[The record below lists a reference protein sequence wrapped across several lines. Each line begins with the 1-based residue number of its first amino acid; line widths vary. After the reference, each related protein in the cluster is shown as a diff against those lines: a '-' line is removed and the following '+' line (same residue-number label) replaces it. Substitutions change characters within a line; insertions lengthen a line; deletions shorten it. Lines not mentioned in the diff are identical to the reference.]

1 MTAEK
6 IILEEGYKEVYEY
19 YIMSGSSEGTLKH
32 IRDAYKDMYNSI
44 FTNEEVHY
52 ICRQLELGKSISELV
67 VEMTEKIYPRQYK
80 DIRGLL
86 LHIRNG
92 YAWKSISSLYNI
104 PESDFET
111 FNHDEIIK
119 ICKKRDNGEINNKK
133 KKSIN
138 RRYLIGVIKKRKE
151 IIERYN
157 KQKELI
163 RNNSNTLYEGSDVI
177 MKDYNC
183 NNNMKEEHN
192 RSNYLDETSINSN
205 YEYAINNKDTKE

>member
-1 MTAEK
+1 MEVGPAVAKWIKAIAKKLNDLITYKVENEK
-6 IILEEGYKEVYEY
+6 SKIEVREKNN
-19 YIMSGSSEGTLKH
+19 ID
-32 IRDAYKDMYNSI
+32 I
-44 FTNEEVHY
+44 NEEKEKKRCPLLDNDLTAISMNNNSYNNNSMLSTVRMLNQY
-52 ICRQLELGKSISELV
+52 PQLNNKRCRDLDDFSLNDSIDWMNKL
-67 VEMTEKIYPRQYK
+67 TLDKK
-80 DIRGLL
+80 
-86 LHIRNG
+86 
-92 YAWKSISSLYNI
+92 
-104 PESDFET
+104 
-111 FNHDEIIK
+111 K

-138 RRYLIGVIKKRKE
+138 RRYLMGVIKKRKE
-151 IIERYN
+151 IIERNN
-157 KQKELI
+157 KQKELL

>member
-1 MTAEK
+1 MEVGPAVAKWIKAIAKKLNDLITYKVENEK
-6 IILEEGYKEVYEY
+6 SKIEVREKNN
-19 YIMSGSSEGTLKH
+19 ID
-32 IRDAYKDMYNSI
+32 I
-44 FTNEEVHY
+44 NEEKEKKRCPLLDNDLTAISMNNNSYNNNSMLSTVRMLNQY
-52 ICRQLELGKSISELV
+52 PQLNNKRCRDLDDFSLNDSIDWMNKL
-67 VEMTEKIYPRQYK
+67 TLDKK
-80 DIRGLL
+80 
-86 LHIRNG
+86 
-92 YAWKSISSLYNI
+92 
-104 PESDFET
+104 
-111 FNHDEIIK
+111 K

-138 RRYLIGVIKKRKE
+138 RRYLMGVIKKRKE
-151 IIERYN
+151 IIERNN

>member
-1 MTAEK
+1 MEVGPAVAKWIKAIAKKLNDLITYKVENEK
-6 IILEEGYKEVYEY
+6 SKIEVREKNN
-19 YIMSGSSEGTLKH
+19 ID
-32 IRDAYKDMYNSI
+32 I
-44 FTNEEVHY
+44 NEEKEKKRCPLLDNDLTAISMNNNSYNNNSMLSTVRMLNQY
-52 ICRQLELGKSISELV
+52 PQLNSKRWRDLDDFSLNDSIDWMNKL
-67 VEMTEKIYPRQYK
+67 TLDKKR
-80 DIRGLL
+80 
-86 LHIRNG
+86 
-92 YAWKSISSLYNI
+92 
-104 PESDFET
+104 
-111 FNHDEIIK
+111 

>member
-1 MTAEK
+1 MEVGPAVAKWIKAIAKKLNDLITYKVENEK
-6 IILEEGYKEVYEY
+6 SKIEVREKNN
-19 YIMSGSSEGTLKH
+19 ID
-32 IRDAYKDMYNSI
+32 I
-44 FTNEEVHY
+44 NEEKEKKRCPLLDNDLTAISMNNNSYNNNSMLSTVRMLNQY
-52 ICRQLELGKSISELV
+52 PQLNNKRCRDLDDFSLNDSIDWMNKL
-67 VEMTEKIYPRQYK
+67 TLDKK
-80 DIRGLL
+80 
-86 LHIRNG
+86 
-92 YAWKSISSLYNI
+92 
-104 PESDFET
+104 
-111 FNHDEIIK
+111 K

-138 RRYLIGVIKKRKE
+138 RRYLMGVIKKRKE

-192 RSNYLDETSINSN
+192 RSNYLDETSINSD

>member
-1 MTAEK
+1 MEVGPAVAKWIKAIAKKLNDLITYKVENEK
-6 IILEEGYKEVYEY
+6 SKIEVREKNN
-19 YIMSGSSEGTLKH
+19 ID
-32 IRDAYKDMYNSI
+32 I
-44 FTNEEVHY
+44 NEEKEKKRCPLLDNDLTAISMNNNSYNNNSMLSTVRMLNQY
-52 ICRQLELGKSISELV
+52 PQLNNKRCRDLDDFSLNDSIDWMNKL
-67 VEMTEKIYPRQYK
+67 TLDKK
-80 DIRGLL
+80 
-86 LHIRNG
+86 
-92 YAWKSISSLYNI
+92 
-104 PESDFET
+104 
-111 FNHDEIIK
+111 K

>member
-1 MTAEK
+1 MEVGPAVAKWIKAIAKKLNDLITYKVENEK
-6 IILEEGYKEVYEY
+6 SKIEVKEKNN
-19 YIMSGSSEGTLKH
+19 ID
-32 IRDAYKDMYNSI
+32 I
-44 FTNEEVHY
+44 NEEKEKKRCPLLDNDLTAISMNNNSYNNNSMLSTVRMLNQY
-52 ICRQLELGKSISELV
+52 PQLNNKRCRDLDDFSLNDSIDWMNKL
-67 VEMTEKIYPRQYK
+67 TLDKK
-80 DIRGLL
+80 
-86 LHIRNG
+86 
-92 YAWKSISSLYNI
+92 
-104 PESDFET
+104 
-111 FNHDEIIK
+111 K

-138 RRYLIGVIKKRKE
+138 RRYLMGVIKKRKE

>member
-1 MTAEK
+1 MEVGPAVAKWIKAIAKKLNDLITYKVENEK
-6 IILEEGYKEVYEY
+6 SKIEVREKNN
-19 YIMSGSSEGTLKH
+19 ID
-32 IRDAYKDMYNSI
+32 I
-44 FTNEEVHY
+44 NEEKEKKRCPLLDNDLTAISMNNNSYNNNSMLSTVRMLNQY
-52 ICRQLELGKSISELV
+52 PQLNNKRCRDLDDFSLNDSIDWMNKL
-67 VEMTEKIYPRQYK
+67 TLDKK
-80 DIRGLL
+80 
-86 LHIRNG
+86 
-92 YAWKSISSLYNI
+92 
-104 PESDFET
+104 
-111 FNHDEIIK
+111 K

-177 MKDYNC
+177 MKDYNYK
-183 NNNMKEEHN
+183 NNMKEEHK

>member
-1 MTAEK
+1 MEVGPAVAKWIKAIAKKLNDLITYKVENEK
-6 IILEEGYKEVYEY
+6 SKIEVREKNN
-19 YIMSGSSEGTLKH
+19 ID
-32 IRDAYKDMYNSI
+32 I
-44 FTNEEVHY
+44 NEEKEKKRCPLLDNDLTAISMNNNSYNNNSMLSTVRMLNQY
-52 ICRQLELGKSISELV
+52 PQLNSKRWRDLDDFSLNDSIDWMNKL
-67 VEMTEKIYPRQYK
+67 TLDKK
-80 DIRGLL
+80 
-86 LHIRNG
+86 
-92 YAWKSISSLYNI
+92 
-104 PESDFET
+104 
-111 FNHDEIIK
+111 K

-138 RRYLIGVIKKRKE
+138 RRYLMGVIKKRKE

>member
-1 MTAEK
+1 MEVGPAVAKWIKAIAKKLNDLITYKVENEK
-6 IILEEGYKEVYEY
+6 SKIEVREKNN
-19 YIMSGSSEGTLKH
+19 ID
-32 IRDAYKDMYNSI
+32 I
-44 FTNEEVHY
+44 NEEKEKKRCPLLDNDLTAISMNNNSYNNNSMLSTVRMLNQY
-52 ICRQLELGKSISELV
+52 PQLNNKRWRDLDDFSLNDSIDWMNKL
-67 VEMTEKIYPRQYK
+67 TLDKK
-80 DIRGLL
+80 
-86 LHIRNG
+86 
-92 YAWKSISSLYNI
+92 
-104 PESDFET
+104 
-111 FNHDEIIK
+111 K
-119 ICKKRDNGEINNKK
+119 ICKKRDNGEINSKK

>member
-1 MTAEK
+1 MEVGPAVAKWIKAIAKKLNDLITYKVENEK
-6 IILEEGYKEVYEY
+6 SKIEVREKNN
-19 YIMSGSSEGTLKH
+19 ID
-32 IRDAYKDMYNSI
+32 I
-44 FTNEEVHY
+44 NEEKEKKRCPLLDNDLTAISMNNNSYNNNSMLSTVRMLNQY
-52 ICRQLELGKSISELV
+52 PQLNSKRCRDLDDFSLNDSIDWMNKL
-67 VEMTEKIYPRQYK
+67 TLDKK
-80 DIRGLL
+80 
-86 LHIRNG
+86 
-92 YAWKSISSLYNI
+92 
-104 PESDFET
+104 
-111 FNHDEIIK
+111 K

-138 RRYLIGVIKKRKE
+138 RRYLMGVIKKRKE

>member
-1 MTAEK
+1 MEVGPAVAKWIKAIAKKLNDLITYKVENEK
-6 IILEEGYKEVYEY
+6 SKIEVREKNN
-19 YIMSGSSEGTLKH
+19 ID
-32 IRDAYKDMYNSI
+32 I
-44 FTNEEVHY
+44 NEEKEKKRCPLLDNDLTAISMNNNSYNNNSMLSTVRMLNQY
-52 ICRQLELGKSISELV
+52 PQLNNKRCRDLDDFSLNDSIDWMNKL
-67 VEMTEKIYPRQYK
+67 TLDKK
-80 DIRGLL
+80 
-86 LHIRNG
+86 
-92 YAWKSISSLYNI
+92 
-104 PESDFET
+104 
-111 FNHDEIIK
+111 K

-151 IIERYN
+151 IIERNN

>member
-1 MTAEK
+1 MEVGPAVAKWIKAIAKKLNDLITYKVENEK
-6 IILEEGYKEVYEY
+6 SKIEVREKNN
-19 YIMSGSSEGTLKH
+19 ID
-32 IRDAYKDMYNSI
+32 I
-44 FTNEEVHY
+44 NEEKEKKRCPLLDNDLTAISMNNNSYNNNSMLSTVRMLNQY
-52 ICRQLELGKSISELV
+52 PQLNSKRWRDLDDFSLNDSIDWMNKL
-67 VEMTEKIYPRQYK
+67 TLDKK
-80 DIRGLL
+80 
-86 LHIRNG
+86 
-92 YAWKSISSLYNI
+92 
-104 PESDFET
+104 
-111 FNHDEIIK
+111 K

-138 RRYLIGVIKKRKE
+138 RRYLMGVIKKRKE
-151 IIERYN
+151 IIERNN

>member
-1 MTAEK
+1 MEVGPAVAKWIKAIAKKLNDLITYKVENEK
-6 IILEEGYKEVYEY
+6 SKIEVREKNN
-19 YIMSGSSEGTLKH
+19 ID
-32 IRDAYKDMYNSI
+32 I
-44 FTNEEVHY
+44 NEEKEKKRCPLLDNDLTAISMNNNSYNNNSMLSTVRMLNQY
-52 ICRQLELGKSISELV
+52 PQLNSKRWRDLDDFSLNDSIDWMNKL
-67 VEMTEKIYPRQYK
+67 TLDKK
-80 DIRGLL
+80 
-86 LHIRNG
+86 
-92 YAWKSISSLYNI
+92 
-104 PESDFET
+104 
-111 FNHDEIIK
+111 K
-119 ICKKRDNGEINNKK
+119 ICKKRDNGEINSKK

-138 RRYLIGVIKKRKE
+138 RRYLMGVIKKRKE

>member
-1 MTAEK
+1 MEVGPAVAKWIKAIAKKLNDLITYKVENEK
-6 IILEEGYKEVYEY
+6 SKIEVREKNN
-19 YIMSGSSEGTLKH
+19 ID
-32 IRDAYKDMYNSI
+32 I
-44 FTNEEVHY
+44 NEEKEKKRCPLLDNDLTAISMNNNSYNNNSMLSTVRMLNQY
-52 ICRQLELGKSISELV
+52 PQLNNKRCRDLDDFSLNDSIDWMNKL
-67 VEMTEKIYPRQYK
+67 TLDKK
-80 DIRGLL
+80 
-86 LHIRNG
+86 
-92 YAWKSISSLYNI
+92 
-104 PESDFET
+104 
-111 FNHDEIIK
+111 K

-205 YEYAINNKDTKE
+205 YEYASNNKDTKG

>member
-1 MTAEK
+1 MEVGPAVAKWIKAIAKKLNDLITYKVENEK
-6 IILEEGYKEVYEY
+6 SKIEVREKNN
-19 YIMSGSSEGTLKH
+19 ID
-32 IRDAYKDMYNSI
+32 I
-44 FTNEEVHY
+44 NEEKEKKRCPLLDNDLTAISMNNNSYNNNSMLSTVRMLNQY
-52 ICRQLELGKSISELV
+52 PQLNNKRCRDLDDFSLNDSIDWMNKL
-67 VEMTEKIYPRQYK
+67 TLDKK
-80 DIRGLL
+80 
-86 LHIRNG
+86 
-92 YAWKSISSLYNI
+92 
-104 PESDFET
+104 
-111 FNHDEIIK
+111 K

-138 RRYLIGVIKKRKE
+138 RRYLMGVIKKRKE

-205 YEYAINNKDTKE
+205 YEYAINNKDTKG

>member
-1 MTAEK
+1 MEVGPAVAKWIKAIAKKLNDLITYKVENEK
-6 IILEEGYKEVYEY
+6 SKIEVKEKNN
-19 YIMSGSSEGTLKH
+19 ID
-32 IRDAYKDMYNSI
+32 I
-44 FTNEEVHY
+44 NEEKEKKRCPLLDNDLTAISMNNNSYNNNSMLSTVRMLNQY
-52 ICRQLELGKSISELV
+52 PQLNNKRCRDLDDFSLNDSIDWMNKL
-67 VEMTEKIYPRQYK
+67 TLNKK
-80 DIRGLL
+80 
-86 LHIRNG
+86 
-92 YAWKSISSLYNI
+92 
-104 PESDFET
+104 
-111 FNHDEIIK
+111 K

-138 RRYLIGVIKKRKE
+138 RRYLMGVIKKRKE

>member
-1 MTAEK
+1 MEVGPAVAKWIKAIAKKLNDLITYKVENEK
-6 IILEEGYKEVYEY
+6 SKIEVREKNN
-19 YIMSGSSEGTLKH
+19 ID
-32 IRDAYKDMYNSI
+32 I
-44 FTNEEVHY
+44 NEEKEKKRCTLLDNDLTAISMNNNSYNNNSMLSTVRMLNQY
-52 ICRQLELGKSISELV
+52 PQLNNKRCRDLDDFSLNDSIDWMNKL
-67 VEMTEKIYPRQYK
+67 TLDKK
-80 DIRGLL
+80 
-86 LHIRNG
+86 
-92 YAWKSISSLYNI
+92 
-104 PESDFET
+104 
-111 FNHDEIIK
+111 K

-138 RRYLIGVIKKRKE
+138 RRYLMGVIKKRKE

-177 MKDYNC
+177 MKDYNF

>member
-1 MTAEK
+1 MEVGPAVAKWIKAIAKKLNDLITYKVENEK
-6 IILEEGYKEVYEY
+6 SKIEVREKNN
-19 YIMSGSSEGTLKH
+19 ID
-32 IRDAYKDMYNSI
+32 I
-44 FTNEEVHY
+44 NEEKEKKRCPLLDNDLTAISMNNNSYNNNSMLSTVRMLNQY
-52 ICRQLELGKSISELV
+52 PQLNSKRCRDLDDFSLNDSIDWMNKL
-67 VEMTEKIYPRQYK
+67 TLDKK
-80 DIRGLL
+80 
-86 LHIRNG
+86 
-92 YAWKSISSLYNI
+92 
-104 PESDFET
+104 
-111 FNHDEIIK
+111 K

>member
-1 MTAEK
+1 MEVGPAVAKWIKAIAKKLNDLITYKVENEK
-6 IILEEGYKEVYEY
+6 SKIEVREKNN
-19 YIMSGSSEGTLKH
+19 ID
-32 IRDAYKDMYNSI
+32 I
-44 FTNEEVHY
+44 NEEKEKKRCPLLDNDLTAISMNNNSYNNNSMLSTVRMLNQY
-52 ICRQLELGKSISELV
+52 PQLNNKRCRDLDDFSLNDSIDWMNKL
-67 VEMTEKIYPRQYK
+67 TLDKK
-80 DIRGLL
+80 
-86 LHIRNG
+86 
-92 YAWKSISSLYNI
+92 
-104 PESDFET
+104 
-111 FNHDEIIK
+111 K

-138 RRYLIGVIKKRKE
+138 RRYLMGVIKKRKE

>member
-1 MTAEK
+1 MEVGPAVAKWIKAIAKKLNDLITYKVENEK
-6 IILEEGYKEVYEY
+6 SKIEVREKNN
-19 YIMSGSSEGTLKH
+19 ID
-32 IRDAYKDMYNSI
+32 I
-44 FTNEEVHY
+44 NEEKEKKRCPLLDNDLTAISMNNNSYNNNSMLSTVRMLNQY
-52 ICRQLELGKSISELV
+52 PQLNNKRCRDLDDFSLNDSIDWMNKL
-67 VEMTEKIYPRQYK
+67 TLDKK
-80 DIRGLL
+80 
-86 LHIRNG
+86 
-92 YAWKSISSLYNI
+92 
-104 PESDFET
+104 
-111 FNHDEIIK
+111 K

-138 RRYLIGVIKKRKE
+138 RRYLMGVIKKRKE

-192 RSNYLDETSINSN
+192 RSNYLDETSTNSN

>member
-1 MTAEK
+1 MEVGPAVAKWIKAIAKKLNDLITYKVENEK
-6 IILEEGYKEVYEY
+6 SKIEVKEKNN
-19 YIMSGSSEGTLKH
+19 ID
-32 IRDAYKDMYNSI
+32 I
-44 FTNEEVHY
+44 NEEKEKKRCPLLDNDLTAISMNNNSYNNNSMLSTVRMLNQY
-52 ICRQLELGKSISELV
+52 PQLNNKRCRDLDDFSLNDSIDWMNKL
-67 VEMTEKIYPRQYK
+67 TLDKK
-80 DIRGLL
+80 
-86 LHIRNG
+86 
-92 YAWKSISSLYNI
+92 
-104 PESDFET
+104 
-111 FNHDEIIK
+111 K

>member
-1 MTAEK
+1 MEVGPAVAKWIKAIAKKLNDLITYKVENEK
-6 IILEEGYKEVYEY
+6 SKIEVREKNN
-19 YIMSGSSEGTLKH
+19 ID
-32 IRDAYKDMYNSI
+32 I
-44 FTNEEVHY
+44 NEEKEKKRCPLLDNDLTAISMNNNSYNNNSMLSTVRMLNQY
-52 ICRQLELGKSISELV
+52 PQLNSKRCRDLDDFSLNDSIDWMNKL
-67 VEMTEKIYPRQYK
+67 TLDKK
-80 DIRGLL
+80 
-86 LHIRNG
+86 
-92 YAWKSISSLYNI
+92 
-104 PESDFET
+104 
-111 FNHDEIIK
+111 K

-183 NNNMKEEHN
+183 NNNIFFTHI
-192 RSNYLDETSINSN
+192 INTPP
-205 YEYAINNKDTKE
+205 NNI

>member
-1 MTAEK
+1 MEVGPAVAKWIKAIAKKLNDLITYKVENEK
-6 IILEEGYKEVYEY
+6 SKIEVREKNN
-19 YIMSGSSEGTLKH
+19 ID
-32 IRDAYKDMYNSI
+32 I
-44 FTNEEVHY
+44 NEEKEKKRCPLLDNDLTAISMNNNSYNNNSMLSTVRMLNQY
-52 ICRQLELGKSISELV
+52 PQLNNKRWRDLDDFSLNDSIDWMNKL
-67 VEMTEKIYPRQYK
+67 TLDKK
-80 DIRGLL
+80 
-86 LHIRNG
+86 
-92 YAWKSISSLYNI
+92 
-104 PESDFET
+104 
-111 FNHDEIIK
+111 K

-138 RRYLIGVIKKRKE
+138 RRYLMGVIKKRKE
-151 IIERYN
+151 IIERNN

-205 YEYAINNKDTKE
+205 YEYAINNKDTKG

>member
-1 MTAEK
+1 MEVGPAVAKWIKAIAKKLNDLITYKVENEK
-6 IILEEGYKEVYEY
+6 SKIEVREKNN
-19 YIMSGSSEGTLKH
+19 ID
-32 IRDAYKDMYNSI
+32 I
-44 FTNEEVHY
+44 NEEKEKKRCPLLDNDLTAISMNNNSYNNNSMLSTVRMLNQY
-52 ICRQLELGKSISELV
+52 PQLNNKRCRDLDDFSLNDSIDWMNKL
-67 VEMTEKIYPRQYK
+67 TLDKQ
-80 DIRGLL
+80 
-86 LHIRNG
+86 
-92 YAWKSISSLYNI
+92 
-104 PESDFET
+104 
-111 FNHDEIIK
+111 K
-119 ICKKRDNGEINNKK
+119 ICKKRDSGEINNKK

>member
-1 MTAEK
+1 MEVGPAVAKWIKAIAKKLNDLITYKVENEK
-6 IILEEGYKEVYEY
+6 SKIEVREKNN
-19 YIMSGSSEGTLKH
+19 ID
-32 IRDAYKDMYNSI
+32 I
-44 FTNEEVHY
+44 NEEKEKKRCPLLDNDLTAISMNNNSYNNNSMLSTVRMLNQY
-52 ICRQLELGKSISELV
+52 PQLNNKRCRDLDDFSLNDSIDWMNKL
-67 VEMTEKIYPRQYK
+67 TLDKK
-80 DIRGLL
+80 
-86 LHIRNG
+86 
-92 YAWKSISSLYNI
+92 
-104 PESDFET
+104 
-111 FNHDEIIK
+111 K

-138 RRYLIGVIKKRKE
+138 RRYLMGVIKKRKE

-157 KQKELI
+157 KQKKLI

-205 YEYAINNKDTKE
+205 YEYAINNKDTKG

>member
-1 MTAEK
+1 MEVGPAVAKWIKAIAKKLNDLITYKVENEK
-6 IILEEGYKEVYEY
+6 SKIEVREKNN
-19 YIMSGSSEGTLKH
+19 ID
-32 IRDAYKDMYNSI
+32 I
-44 FTNEEVHY
+44 NEEKEKKRCPLLDNDLTAISMNNNSYNNNSMLSTVRMLNQY
-52 ICRQLELGKSISELV
+52 PQLNSKRWRDLDDFSLNDSIDWMNKL
-67 VEMTEKIYPRQYK
+67 TLDKK
-80 DIRGLL
+80 
-86 LHIRNG
+86 
-92 YAWKSISSLYNI
+92 
-104 PESDFET
+104 
-111 FNHDEIIK
+111 K

>member
-1 MTAEK
+1 MEVGPAVAKWIKAIAKKLNDLITYKVENEK
-6 IILEEGYKEVYEY
+6 SKIEVREKNN
-19 YIMSGSSEGTLKH
+19 ID
-32 IRDAYKDMYNSI
+32 I
-44 FTNEEVHY
+44 NEEKEKKRCPLLDNDLTAISMNNNSYNNNSMLSTVRMLNQY
-52 ICRQLELGKSISELV
+52 PQLNSKRCRDLDDFSLNDSIDWMNKL
-67 VEMTEKIYPRQYK
+67 TLDKK
-80 DIRGLL
+80 
-86 LHIRNG
+86 
-92 YAWKSISSLYNI
+92 
-104 PESDFET
+104 
-111 FNHDEIIK
+111 K

-138 RRYLIGVIKKRKE
+138 RRYLMGVIKKRKE
-151 IIERYN
+151 IIERNN

>member
-1 MTAEK
+1 MEVGPAVAKWIKAIAKKLNDLITYKVENEK
-6 IILEEGYKEVYEY
+6 SKIEVREKNN
-19 YIMSGSSEGTLKH
+19 ID
-32 IRDAYKDMYNSI
+32 I
-44 FTNEEVHY
+44 NEEKEKKRCPLLDNDLTAISMNNNSYNNNSMLSTVRMLNQY
-52 ICRQLELGKSISELV
+52 PQLNNKRWRDLDDFSLNDSIDWMNKL
-67 VEMTEKIYPRQYK
+67 TLDKK
-80 DIRGLL
+80 
-86 LHIRNG
+86 
-92 YAWKSISSLYNI
+92 
-104 PESDFET
+104 
-111 FNHDEIIK
+111 K
-119 ICKKRDNGEINNKK
+119 ICKKRDNGEINSKK

-138 RRYLIGVIKKRKE
+138 RRYLMGVIKKRKE